1 MVKANPT
8 VLKETAYIATWTGIL
23 SLAMQAVFLLT
34 GNWNVSVLLGNLWG
48 AAIMILNFFFM
59 GLSVQKAVE
68 VEEAEAKSIMKT
80 SQTLRTFFIFVTVVI
95 GVVVPWLSTLAVIIS
110 LFFPRIAIALRPLMK
125 EKPKTQEVQNPNE
138 AE

>member
-68 VEEAEAKSIMKT
+68 VEEAEAKNIMKA
-80 SQTLRTFFIFVTVVI
+80 SQTLRTLFIFVTVVI
-95 GVVVPWLSTLAVIIS
+95 GVVVPWFSTLAVIIP

-125 EKPKTQEVQNPNE
+125 EKPKTQEVQNTNE
-138 AE
+138 TE

>member
-125 EKPKTQEVQNPNE
+125 EKPKTQEVQNTNE
-138 AE
+138 TE